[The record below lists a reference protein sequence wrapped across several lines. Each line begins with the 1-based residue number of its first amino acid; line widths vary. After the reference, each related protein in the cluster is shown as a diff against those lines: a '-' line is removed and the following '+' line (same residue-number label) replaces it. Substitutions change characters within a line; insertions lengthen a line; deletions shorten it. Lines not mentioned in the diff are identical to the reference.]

1 MHEIARRILS
11 PPGRAL
17 IFAVVLAVV
26 TIFAYR
32 PAWHGGFRQRMP
44 VFGMDM
50 RKRPGDVRE
59 VDAAGDPSIL
69 IDVTRIVVVNEI
81 VPERLNKDSPR

>member
-1 MHEIARRILS
+1 ME
-11 PPGRAL
+11 
-17 IFAVVLAVV
+17 LA
-26 TIFAYR
+26 IEHMCDR
-32 PAWHGGFRQRMP
+32 RQRMP

-50 RKRPGDVRE
+50 RKRPGDVGDA
-59 VDAAGDPSIL
+59 DAASDPRVL

>member
-1 MHEIARRILS
+1 
-11 PPGRAL
+11 
-17 IFAVVLAVV
+17 
-26 TIFAYR
+26 
-32 PAWHGGFRQRMP
+32 MP

-81 VPERLNKDSPR
+81 VQKRLNKDSPR

>member
-1 MHEIARRILS
+1 
-11 PPGRAL
+11 
-17 IFAVVLAVV
+17 
-26 TIFAYR
+26 
-32 PAWHGGFRQRMP
+32 MP

-50 RKRPGDVRE
+50 SKCPGDVRE
-59 VDAAGDPSIL
+59 VDAAGDPSVL